1 MIKTSTDFANSVKEL
16 SRAFRCR
23 LKRSDSIINCTV
35 QKLSV
40 YKGIMG
46 DKVAFGSVYI
56 PYMEAELQEFSGSL
70 MGSLLSAEVGI
81 LTGKNEDGSNKF
93 EYLKIGTF
101 EVSEESY
108 NDGVLKI
115 KAVGS
120 LSTKFVGLYSSE
132 LSYPAS
138 VLQVA
143 EELTSQTGVNI
154 NFDSS
159 INTSATI
166 QDEPKG
172 LQRSEILCYLAGLV
186 GACATEDADGNVVI
200 KRIASGES
208 IELTGERCIQVPSF
222 SSSYDLTG
230 LRVVA
235 GNSYEDENGNP
246 IPEKSFSYGGPI
258 KMEYSNPFMK
268 QSDFDLFAADV
279 VGYSFNPA
287 TVPLALGDPRIE
299 PWDYILF
306 TGRKGQVYTVPCL
319 NIEHTFDGGFSTKIT
334 APGAENVSESSSTQT
349 GPISKM
355 VERTYTKMEAVE
367 HMLAGKIE
375 ATEVE
380 ALYAKVNDLNAT
392 KADIG
397 SVRAE
402 IADINT
408 LLFGSATGD
417 VLQTD
422 FANATI
428 ALISDAT
435 IDSAKIISLVADKII
450 SGKLDTN
457 KVTVQSESG
466 QLKITGDTIIIRD
479 TNRTR
484 VQIGKDANSDYN
496 IYILDAD
503 GKVMFDATGIH
514 SDAIKNPIIVD
525 DMVAE
530 NANISAK
537 KFDIDSLF
545 AEINQSE
552 KTIKATRVVFDDTGQ
567 ELSVAFSRLSTDID
581 NAEKAIQSQGTALNM
596 LQDQIST
603 KIWQSDINTAVDN
616 LEIGGRNLLR
626 GTKDFS
632 GFSIYGVSAGVKFIK
647 DSTGFTYTDFP
658 AYTSN
663 NSYGHWILSTPEP
676 IELEEIINKDF
687 VFSYEYRTPEASE
700 SLTSMCVEFSLCSDE
715 NTNRQVYK
723 LFYLPNK
730 PISTDWQKIVVKGQ
744 CIKSFFS
751 SKSTAVEGAAFEN
764 CTRMWVRVYH
774 GGVGTNLHIRKCK
787 LELGNKVSD
796 WTPAPEDME
805 KEVDTKYTEISNKY
819 TEMKQDVNG
828 FKTTVAETY
837 TTKRDFGNLKIGGRN
852 LLRYTKELP
861 ITEEPKG
868 EDGVSLY
875 SAGRGAL
882 ENTEDGLKLTFA
894 AVPSASFAI
903 PLAYDGCID
912 SGDELTL
919 SFMYRGNITN
929 PGNLYLL
936 QRTTPNVSFN
946 LSSKGML
953 TASEE
958 EWQKFEATFSM
969 AKANERICY
978 SLLLFYGL
986 SSYTADN
993 WIEIKKETLKLE
1005 KSNKATD
1012 WTAAPEDTEAYIS
1025 KEISNAAAQITQTS
1039 NDITM
1044 SVLKGYVTTSD
1055 IEEYKRQIENLLS
1068 VSEDG
1073 FSFEFNQLEERLT
1086 ALGNE
1091 IVERNQ
1097 FIRLENGEI
1106 IIGKSDSP
1114 ITSVYT
1120 NNALEFRYNGVT
1132 VARFTNEVLE
1142 VRNINVENQLRLH
1155 ENWAFRKGKH
1165 ITGKG
1170 NNLNLVMLG

>member
-1 MIKTSTDFANSVKEL
+1 MIKTSTAFANSVKEL
-16 SRAFRCR
+16 SRTFRCR
-23 LKRSDSIINCTV
+23 LKKADSVIACTV
-35 QKLSV
+35 KKLSV
-40 YKGIMG
+40 YKGMMG
-46 DKVAFGSVYI
+46 DKVVFGSVYI

-70 MGSLLSAEVGI
+70 MGSLISAEVGL
-81 LTGKNEDGSNKF
+81 LTGKNEDGSDRF
-93 EYLKIGTF
+93 EYMKIGTF

-108 NDGVLKI
+108 NDGILKI

-120 LSTKFVGLYSSE
+120 LSAGFAGLYSSA
-132 LSYPAS
+132 LNYPAS

-143 EELTSQTGVNI
+143 EELTSQTGVDI
-154 NFDSS
+154 NFDSA

-166 QDEPKG
+166 ETEPKG
-172 LQRSEILCYLAGLV
+172 LQRTEILCYLAGLV
-186 GACATEDADGNVVI
+186 GACATEDAEGNVVI
-200 KRIASGES
+200 KRISSGEPVK
-208 IELTGERCIQVPSF
+208 LTGERCIQVPSF
-222 SSSYDLTG
+222 SSRYDLTG
-230 LRVVA
+230 LRVVSENA
-235 GNSYEDENGNP
+235 QEDENGEG
-246 IPEKSFSYGGPI
+246 IPEKAFSYGEPV
-258 KMEYSNPFMK
+258 KMEYANPFMK

-287 TVPLALGDPRIE
+287 MVPLALGDPRIE
-299 PWDYILF
+299 PWDYILY
-306 TGRKGQVYTVPCL
+306 TGRKGEVYTVPCL

-334 APGAENVSESSSTQT
+334 APGAESVSDSSSAQT

-397 SVRAE
+397 SARAE

-428 ALISDAT
+428 ALISDAS
-435 IDSAKIISLVADKII
+435 IDSAKIISLVADKIV

-466 QLKITGDTIIIRD
+466 QLKITGDTIVIRD
-479 TNRTR
+479 ADRTR

-552 KTIKATRVVFDDTGQ
+552 KSIKATRVVFDDTGQ

-647 DSTGFTYTDFP
+647 DSTGFTYTEFP
-658 AYTSN
+658 AYTSSG
-663 NSYGHWILSTPEP
+663 SYSHWVLSTPKP
-676 IELEEIINKDF
+676 IEIEEIINKDF
-687 VFSYEYRTPEASE
+687 VFSYEYRTPEEGE
-700 SLTSMCVEFSLCSDE
+700 SRTSMCVEFSLCNDE
-715 NTNRQVYK
+715 STSRQVYK
-723 LFYLPNK
+723 LFFLANK
-730 PISTDWQKIVVKGQ
+730 SISTQWQKVVVKGQ

-751 SKSTAVEGAAFEN
+751 SKSTAIEGAAFEN

-796 WTPAPEDME
+796 WTPAPEDIE
-805 KEVDTKYTEISNKY
+805 NEVENRYTEISDKY
-819 TEMKQDVNG
+819 TEMKQDING
-828 FKTTVAETY
+828 FKTTVADTY
-837 TTKRDFGNLKIGGRN
+837 TKKKDFDNLKVGGRN

-861 ITEEPKG
+861 IAENAG
-868 EDGVSLY
+868 AEDGLRLY

-894 AVPSASFAI
+894 AVPAASFAV
-903 PLAYDGCID
+903 PLVYDGCID

-929 PGNLYLL
+929 PGTIYLL
-936 QRTTPNVSFN
+936 QRTAPNVSFN
-946 LSSKGML
+946 LSGRETL
-953 TASEE
+953 IANEN

-969 AKANERICY
+969 ANANERICH

-1012 WTAAPEDTEAYIS
+1012 WTAAPEDTEAYIA
-1025 KEISNAAAQITQTS
+1025 KEINNAASQIVQTS
-1039 NDITM
+1039 ENITM
-1044 SVLKGYVTTSD
+1044 NILKGYTTSDD
-1055 IEEYKRQIENLLS
+1055 IEEYKKQIENMFTAN
-1068 VSEDG
+1068 EEG
-1073 FSFEFNQLEERLT
+1073 FTFGFNQLQEKIT
-1086 ALGNE
+1086 SVNDE

-1106 IIGKSDSP
+1106 VIGKSDSP
-1114 ITSVYT
+1114 IISVYT

-1132 VARFTNEVLE
+1132 VACFTNEVLE
-1142 VRNINVENQLRLH
+1142 IRNVNIENQFRLH
-1155 ENWAFRKGKH
+1155 GKWAFRKGEYK
-1165 ITGKG
+1165 TGKG
-1170 NNLNLVMLG
+1170 NNLDLVWLG